1 MPLGAVFVWP
11 RSSEYQAA
19 VMWYLMMDFP
29 YVPKRWLKRWCAEKN
44 FHFIP
49 THAYITTEITKPGAC
64 VCVCVCAC
72 ACIRCTFACAHIAHL
87 MHR

>member
-1 MPLGAVFVWP
+1 
-11 RSSEYQAA
+11 
-19 VMWYLMMDFP
+19 MMDFP